1 MNRRDFLKT
10 LVTAAPGAAIAQTA
24 LPAKA
29 AITSS
34 AMLWTLKG
42 SFEAT
47 LEIAAR
53 AGVQSVELKS
63 EHIHWSDA
71 DITRVKAL
79 CRSFDLGIDT
89 IYGGTPEQGK
99 RLFTMIEPAQ
109 REAFLGQVRATIAMA
124 RKLEV
129 PQILFLSGK
138 AVAGRTREQ
147 QYADLLESAKRAADL
162 CAQAN
167 LTVMLEPHSGL
178 FLSTCAEGSKLV
190 REVDNPHFRLLP
202 DTCYAQAEGGNWM
215 ESLAQ
220 AAPYAAVIHIA
231 DADRKGPG
239 TGTIDFAAVYRTIY
253 KSGFRGYV
261 CAEYYPAGDP
271 VASLIRTFNQFRAAR
286 PA

>member
-1 MNRRDFLKT
+1 MNRRDFLKAA
-10 LVTAAPGAAIAQTA
+10 VAAAPCAAIAQTA

-42 SFEAT
+42 SFEAA
-47 LEIAAR
+47 LEMAAR

-63 EHIHWSDA
+63 EHTHWSDA
-71 DITRVKAL
+71 DITRVKAR

-89 IYGGTPEQGK
+89 ICGGTPEEGK
-99 RLFTMIEPAQ
+99 RPFTMVDAAQ
-109 REAFLGQVRATIAMA
+109 REAFLGQVRATITMA

-138 AVAGRTREQ
+138 AVAARTREQ
-147 QYADLLESAKRAADL
+147 QYADLLESSKRAAEL

-167 LTVMLEPHSGL
+167 LTIMLEPHAGL

-202 DTCYAQAEGGNWM
+202 DTCYAQADGGNWM

-220 AAPYAAVIHIA
+220 AVPYAAVIHIA
-231 DADRKGPG
+231 DADRKEPG
-239 TGTIDFAAVYRTIY
+239 TGTIDFGAVYSAIY

-271 VASLIRTFNQFRAAR
+271 AASLVRTFNRFRAAR